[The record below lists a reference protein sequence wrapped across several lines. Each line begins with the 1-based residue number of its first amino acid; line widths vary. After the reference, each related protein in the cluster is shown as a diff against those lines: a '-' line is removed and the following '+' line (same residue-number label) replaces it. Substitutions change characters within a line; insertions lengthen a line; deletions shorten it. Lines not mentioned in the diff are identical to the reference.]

1 VGNRYEM
8 RPIKNRPSST
18 CAASPKSGFLA
29 VPLVLF
35 LWLLFLL
42 SPTAQAQ
49 PRQVVAIAHRGEHLH
64 HPENTLLAYQ
74 EAIRVGADFF
84 ELDVRTTADGK
95 LVLSHDGAVSRRTN
109 GRGDIAK
116 MTFDEVRALDAGIK
130 SGPEFAGTKI
140 PTFDEAL
147 DLARG
152 KIGIYVDV
160 KEASAK
166 DLVTHIEEHG
176 MSDHVVI
183 YTSLSLGKEI
193 QKLNPKLKIMP
204 EAGSVENA
212 KHLIERLRPHIIA
225 FDAGDFTPEIIRVV
239 KEANAQIYVDRMG
252 KTDAPAG
259 WQSAID
265 AGADGIQTDHP
276 AELVQY
282 LREKGYK
289 KP

>member
-1 VGNRYEM
+1 MNLTNNR
-8 RPIKNRPSST
+8 SSFT
-18 CAASPKSGFLA
+18 RAASAKSHFL
-29 VPLVLF
+29 VVQLVF
-35 LWLLFLL
+35 SLWLLLLL
-42 SPTAQAQ
+42 SPAAQAQ
-49 PRQVVAIAHRGEHLH
+49 PRQIVAIAHRGEHLH
-64 HPENTLLAYQ
+64 HPENTLLAFQ

-84 ELDVRTTADGK
+84 ELDVRTTVDGN
-95 LVLSHDGAVSRRTN
+95 DGSVSRRTN
-109 GRGDIAK
+109 GRGDISK

-130 SGPEFAGTKI
+130 SGPEFAGTKV

-152 KIGIYVDV
+152 KIGVYVDV
-160 KEASAK
+160 KSASAK

-176 MSDHVVI
+176 MADHVVI
-183 YTSLSLGKEI
+183 YVGLSEGSEI
-193 QKLNPKLKIMP
+193 QRLNPKLKVMP
-204 EAGSVENA
+204 EAGTAENA
-212 KHLIERLRPHIIA
+212 KHLIERLHPQVMA
-225 FDAGDFTPEIIRVV
+225 FDAADFKPEIIRVV

-252 KTDAPAG
+252 TTDAPAG

-265 AGADGIQTDHP
+265 AGADGIQTDRP

>member
-1 VGNRYEM
+1 MCSMNHGFSFAR
-8 RPIKNRPSST
+8 
-18 CAASPKSGFLA
+18 AASTKRDLPA
-29 VPLVLF
+29 VGLF
-35 LWLLFLL
+35 LSLWVLLLL
-42 SPTAQAQ
+42 SPAVQAQ
-49 PRQVVAIAHRGEHLH
+49 PRQVAAIAHRGEHLH
-64 HPENTLLAYQ
+64 HPENTIPAYQ
-74 EAIRVGADFF
+74 EAIRDGADYF
-84 ELDVRTTADGK
+84 EVDVRTTADGK

-109 GRGDIAK
+109 GRGDIGK

-130 SGPEFAGTKI
+130 SGPQFAGTKI

-183 YTSLSLGKEI
+183 YTGVSLGKEI

-204 EAGSVENA
+204 EAGSVGNA
-212 KHLIERLRPHIIA
+212 KHLIERLHPSVIA
-225 FDAGDFTPEIIRVV
+225 FDAGDFTPDIIRVV
-239 KEANAQIYVDRMG
+239 KEANAQVYVDRMG

-265 AGADGIQTDHP
+265 AGADGIQTDRP

>member
-1 VGNRYEM
+1 MSLTRNPTPFTR
-8 RPIKNRPSST
+8 
-18 CAASPKSGFLA
+18 AAFMKSDFLRA
-29 VPLVLF
+29 QAALSLC
-35 LWLLFLL
+35 LLLL
-42 SPTAQAQ
+42 SSVALAQ
-49 PRQVVAIAHRGEHLH
+49 PRKVVAIAHRGEHLH
-64 HPENTLLAYQ
+64 HPENTLVAYQ
-74 EAIRVGADFF
+74 EAIRVGADYF
-84 ELDVRTTADGK
+84 ELDVRTTVDGK

-116 MTFDEVRALDAGIK
+116 MTFAEVRALDAGIK

-152 KIGIYVDV
+152 KIGVYVDV

-183 YTSLSLGKEI
+183 YAGLSLGKEI

-204 EAGSVENA
+204 EAGSVENS
-212 KHLIERLRPHIIA
+212 KHLIERLHPGVIA

-239 KEANAQIYVDRMG
+239 KEANAQVYVDRMG

>member
-1 VGNRYEM
+1 M
-8 RPIKNRPSST
+8 RPTKNQSFFTR
-18 CAASPKSGFLA
+18 AASTRSAFLA
-29 VPLVLF
+29 VPLMLS

-42 SPTAQAQ
+42 PSVAQAQ
-49 PRQVVAIAHRGEHLH
+49 PRQVVAISHRGEHLH
-64 HPENTLLAYQ
+64 HPENTLQAYQ
-74 EAIRVGADFF
+74 AAIDAGADYF
-84 ELDVRTTADGK
+84 ELDVRTTSDGK
-95 LVLSHDGAVSRRTN
+95 LVLSHDGSVSRRTN
-109 GRGDIAK
+109 GKGDIGK

-130 SGPEFAGTKI
+130 SGPEFAGTKV

-160 KEASAK
+160 KSASAK

-176 MSDHVVI
+176 MVDHVVI
-183 YTSLSLGKEI
+183 YTGLSQGNEI
-193 QKLNPKLKIMP
+193 QKLNPKLKVMP
-204 EAGSVENA
+204 EAGSLESA
-212 KHLIERLRPHIIA
+212 KHLIERLHLQVMA
-225 FDAGDFTPEIIRVV
+225 FGAGDFKPEIIRAV
-239 KEANAQIYVDRMG
+239 KEANVQIYVDRLG
-252 KTDAPAG
+252 PADNAAS

-276 AELVQY
+276 AKLAKY

>member
-1 VGNRYEM
+1 MNHRFSFA
-8 RPIKNRPSST
+8 RATST
-18 CAASPKSGFLA
+18 KRDLPA
-29 VPLVLF
+29 VRLLLS
-35 LWLLFLL
+35 LWLLLL
-42 SPTAQAQ
+42 PSPAVQAQ
-49 PRQVVAIAHRGEHLH
+49 PRQVAAIAHRGEHLH
-64 HPENTLLAYQ
+64 HPENTLPAYQ
-74 EAIRVGADFF
+74 EAIRDGADYF
-84 ELDVRTTADGK
+84 EVDVRTTADGK

-109 GRGDIAK
+109 GRGDIGK

-130 SGPEFAGTKI
+130 SGPQFAGTKI

-147 DLARG
+147 NLARG

-183 YTSLSLGKEI
+183 YTGVSLGKEI

-204 EAGSVENA
+204 EAGSVGNA
-212 KHLIERLRPHIIA
+212 KHLIERLHPSVIA
-225 FDAGDFTPEIIRVV
+225 FDAGDFTPDIIRVA
-239 KEANAQIYVDRMG
+239 KEANAQVYVDLMG

-265 AGADGIQTDHP
+265 AGADGIQTDRP

>member
-1 VGNRYEM
+1 MGLTTSQGSFTR
-8 RPIKNRPSST
+8 
-18 CAASPKSGFLA
+18 AAPARSVFLSAGF
-29 VPLVLF
+29 VLS
-35 LWLLFLL
+35 LCLLFLL
-42 SPTAQAQ
+42 STAAQAQ

-64 HPENTLLAYQ
+64 HPENTLPAFQ
-74 EAIRVGADFF
+74 EAIRVGADYF

-95 LVLSHDGAVSRRTN
+95 LVLSHDGAVGRRTN
-109 GRGDIAK
+109 GHGDITK
-116 MTFDEVRALDAGIK
+116 MTFAEVRALDAGIK

-160 KEASAK
+160 KQASAK

-183 YTSLSLGKEI
+183 YAGLALGKEI
-193 QKLNPKLKIMP
+193 QKLNPKLKVMP
-204 EAGSVENA
+204 EADSVQNA
-212 KHLIERLRPHIIA
+212 KRLIEQLHPRVIA

-239 KEANAQIYVDRMG
+239 KQANARVYVDRMG

-289 KP
+289 TP

>member
-1 VGNRYEM
+1 M
-8 RPIKNRPSST
+8 RLTDNQSFLTR
-18 CAASPKSGFLA
+18 AASPMSDFLA
-29 VPLVLF
+29 LPLVLS
-35 LWLLFLL
+35 LCLLFLL
-42 SPTAQAQ
+42 SSAAHAQS
-49 PRQVVAIAHRGEHLH
+49 RQVVAIAHRGEHLH
-64 HPENTLLAYQ
+64 HAENTLPAYQ
-74 EAIRVGADFF
+74 EAIRAGADYF
-84 ELDVRTTADGK
+84 EVDVRTTADGK
-95 LVLSHDGAVSRRTN
+95 LVLSHDGSVARRTN

-152 KIGIYVDV
+152 KIGIYVDAKQV
-160 KEASAK
+160 SAK

-183 YTSLSLGKEI
+183 YAGLRLSQEL
-193 QKLNPKLKIMP
+193 QKLNPKLKVMP
-204 EAGSVENA
+204 EAGTAENA
-212 KHLIERLRPHIIA
+212 KHLIEQLQPRVMA
-225 FDAGDFTPEIIRVV
+225 FDARDFTPDIIRVV
-239 KEANAQIYVDRMG
+239 KEAKAEIYVDRMG
-252 KTDAPAG
+252 LTDTPAG

-265 AGADGIQTDHP
+265 AGADGIQTDRP
-276 AELVQY
+276 AELVKY

>member
-1 VGNRYEM
+1 MSRTNNQASFTR
-8 RPIKNRPSST
+8 
-18 CAASPKSGFLA
+18 AASAGSGLLA
-29 VPLVLF
+29 VQLALS
-35 LWLLFLL
+35 LCLL
-42 SPTAQAQ
+42 SLLSTMAQAQ
-49 PRQVVAIAHRGEHLH
+49 PRQVVAISHRGEHLL
-64 HPENTLLAYQ
+64 HPENTLVAYQ
-74 EAIRVGADFF
+74 EAIRVGADYF
-84 ELDVRTTADGK
+84 EVDVRTTADGQ
-95 LVLSHDGAVSRRTN
+95 LVLSHEGAVGRRTN

-116 MTFDEVRALDAGIK
+116 MTFTEVRALDAGIK
-130 SGPEFAGTKI
+130 SGPEFAGTRI

-152 KIGIYVDV
+152 KIGVYVDV

-183 YTSLSLGKEI
+183 YAGLSLGKEI
-193 QKLNPKLKIMP
+193 QKLNLKLMVMP
-204 EAGSVENA
+204 EADSVQNA
-212 KHLIERLRPHIIA
+212 KHLIERLHPRVVA

-239 KEANAQIYVDRMG
+239 KEANAQVSVDRMG

-289 KP
+289 N